1 MGCKPLGRVFL
12 MLYVLVLI
20 IESVY
25 TQNRLDKEDPDALDI
40 PLLSKL
46 DAPLKATLDITDLNK
61 QLISMIDKKVNDGV
75 KRSFENII
83 EKTIERRLKLVQN
96 ELTAWNNNILGTV
109 QNSLAGKTKGVL
121 SIIE

>member
-25 TQNRLDKEDPDALDI
+25 TQNGLDKEDPDALDI

-83 EKTIERRLKLVQN
+83 ERRLKLVQN